1 MSNKHTYDFTGLE
14 QDEQNDENPRPN
26 YRVTRCCGNCKHY
39 FYRGAKSR
47 RGYCRLP
54 NPKEKAVN
62 KSKGEK
68 YDLEEIKKTWDKTHT
83 TALCDEHLFRSKYY
97 SVGIV
102 SEWTGVLFAFDGTM
116 IEEDDDL

>member
-1 MSNKHTYDFTGLE
+1 MSKKHTYNFKGL
-14 QDEQNDENPRPN
+14 QVDEAKEENSRPN
-26 YRVTRCCGNCKHY
+26 FRVTRCCGNCKYY

-54 NPKEKAVN
+54 DIKNRTIN

-68 YDLEEIKKTWDKTHT
+68 YDLNEIKDTWDKTHT
-83 TALCDEHLFRSKYY
+83 TALCDNHKFRSKYY
-97 SVGIV
+97 SVGII